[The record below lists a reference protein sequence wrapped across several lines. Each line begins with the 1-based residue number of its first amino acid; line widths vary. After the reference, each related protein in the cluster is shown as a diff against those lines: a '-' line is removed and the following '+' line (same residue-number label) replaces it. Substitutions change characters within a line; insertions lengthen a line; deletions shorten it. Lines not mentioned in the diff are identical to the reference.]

1 MKRQILSLLAGAT
14 LIVTPLIANTQPAS
28 AYGFG
33 GGGLPGH
40 MMKDLNIT
48 EQQKTQLQAIREKT
62 RSRIEA
68 VLTDAQ
74 KQQLA
79 ATKQQK
85 MAELKQR
92 RESGQKRGEGKGKR
106 GGMKGV
112 FESLNLSEQQKS
124 QIKTIMQESRKE
136 MSSVLTAEQKAKIRQ
151 KMTERMQEFL

>member
-14 LIVTPLIANTQPAS
+14 LIVTPLIANMQPVS
-28 AYGFG
+28 AQGFG
-33 GGGLPGH
+33 GGGLPGR

-48 EQQKTQLQAIREKT
+48 EQQKSQLQAIREKT

-85 MAELKQR
+85 MAERQQR
-92 RESGQKRGEGKGKR
+92 QESGQNRGQAKGKR
-106 GGMKGV
+106 GGGKGM
-112 FESLNLSEQQKS
+112 FESLNLSEQQKA

-151 KMTERMQEFL
+151 KMTERMQDFL